1 MQQRKIYDFDT
12 LIDRTNTASYKWD
25 QSANLFG
32 SEDIVP
38 MWVADMDFPA
48 PEEVVA
54 AIKQRASLG
63 IYGYTIK
70 TQSYYDAIMNWQK
83 RRHQWEIQQEWI
95 STSPGVVPALTILI
109 EVLTEPGDG
118 VMIQSPVY
126 YPFYEVIRMNDR
138 VIIENELLV
147 ENGKY
152 VMDFEALEAQMAAGA
167 KLMLFCSPHNPG
179 GRVWTRDELK
189 RLEQLALQYNVVVIS
204 DEIHGDMTFKGHEH
218 IPLASLSEEMA
229 RNTVTC
235 IAPSKTF
242 NLAGLQTANVILP
255 DARIRQLYNRRLKAL
270 SLHMESYFGGIA
282 LESAYHYGEAWLDQ
296 LMIYLENNLDTLI
309 AFFAEHLPQ
318 CQVMRPEGTYLV
330 WVDCRAISE
339 DPSELRK
346 IMFHEAGVAF
356 SDGSVFGKEGEGF
369 LRINIGC
376 PRSLM
381 MKGLER
387 FAAAVAARKQP

>member
-1 MQQRKIYDFDT
+1 MQQRKIYDFDRV
-12 LIDRTNTASYKWD
+12 IDRTNTASYKWD
-25 QSANLFG
+25 QSKTLFG
-32 SEDIVP
+32 SDDIVP

-48 PEEVVA
+48 PDEVIA
-54 AIKQRASLG
+54 AIKERASQG

-70 TQSYYDAIMNWQK
+70 TQSYYDAIIDWQK

-95 STSPGVVPALTILI
+95 STSPGVVPALSMLV

-118 VMIQSPVY
+118 VIIQTPVY

-138 VIIENELLV
+138 VVIDNKLLV
-147 ENGKY
+147 EDGKY

-167 KLMLFCSPHNPG
+167 KLMMLCHPHNPG
-179 GRVWTRDELK
+179 GRVWTKEELE
-189 RLEQLALQYNVVVIS
+189 RLAQLALQYNIVIIS
-204 DEIHGDMTFKGHEH
+204 DEIHGDMTFKGHRH
-218 IPLASLSEEMA
+218 MPLASLSEEIA

-242 NLAGLQTANVILP
+242 NLAGLQSANVILP
-255 DARIRQLYNRRLKAL
+255 DARIRRLYNQRLKAL

-282 LESAYHYGEAWLDQ
+282 LESAYQYGESWLDQ
-296 LMIYLENNLDTLI
+296 LMVYLEDNLNALI

-339 DPSELRK
+339 DPGELK
-346 IMFHEAGVAF
+346 KLMFREAGVAF
-356 SDGSVFGKEGEGF
+356 SEGSVFGKAGEGF

-381 MKGLER
+381 MKGLEQ
-387 FAAAVAARKQP
+387 FAAAVAARKVH